1 MEKQLAHG
9 AQQFSS
15 LLAHLFPEAPL
26 PLGELLHTD
35 SGLALA
41 LGQER
46 SKSFRAHQSR
56 HKVHSRRTSACRK
69 GCSGLT
75 LFGSV
80 LSVPLDRSQE
90 SSKVRCCVLFLPLTR
105 APSGHGGGPFP
116 AGGRAAAQNLGRLC
130 SVKDLCVGLCMM
142 CKMSPLA

>member
-46 SKSFRAHQSR
+46 SREKQILQGSPEQTQSTQQEN
-56 HKVHSRRTSACRK
+56 VCLQE
-69 GCSGLT
+69 GL
-75 LFGSV
+75 
-80 LSVPLDRSQE
+80 
-90 SSKVRCCVLFLPLTR
+90 
-105 APSGHGGGPFP
+105 
-116 AGGRAAAQNLGRLC
+116 
-130 SVKDLCVGLCMM
+130 
-142 CKMSPLA
+142 